1 MYILAGLLMLAAAAA
16 FMRHMRIRASRAAA
30 TNRTDILEDMA
41 ALVITALIVAG
52 IAAII
57 AGVLQYAA

>member
-1 MYILAGLLMLAAAAA
+1 MFIPAGVVMLAAAAA
-16 FMRHMRIRASRAAA
+16 LMRHMRIRASRAAA
-30 TNRTDILEDMA
+30 TNRTDILEDVA
-41 ALVITALIVAG
+41 ALLITALIIGG